1 MISIPNIQNYLGA
14 FSKYA
19 EWICTYTENTRNESF
34 HILRIR
40 RKNLYVFGEYA
51 EWGNIQTKF
60 CCTYTD
66 NTRNESVRIL
76 RICGMN
82 LFVYWEY
89 AECICTYTENTRN
102 ARKIEYLGKF
112 ETKIKN
118 MFIRSLDGF
127 VWPNHLKPKISCKS
141 TFNELS
147 LHIWL
152 NRWHQ
157 NKSGFSWRILLTLR

>member
-1 MISIPNIQNYLGA
+1 MLGPNNRSFLVALQSTCTHTYFFFKEYPFKSWNKNDSIPNIQNYLGA
-14 FSKYA
+14 FSEYA
-19 EWICTYTENTRNESF
+19 EWICTYTENTQNESF
-34 HILRIR
+34 HILRIP

-60 CCTYTD
+60 CCSYTD

-89 AECICTYTENTRN
+89 AEWICTFTENTRN

-118 MFIRSLDGF
+118 ILG
-127 VWPNHLKPKISCKS
+127 C
-141 TFNELS
+141 LS
-147 LHIWL
+147 
-152 NRWHQ
+152 
-157 NKSGFSWRILLTLR
+157 GA